1 MSVLDNIFGGGPS
14 PSSSL
19 APKTSKRPKRRPTYA
34 ETQASESAA
43 DQGDGQDNNPN
54 NIASDFQPAI
64 STGFGNAQVS
74 YGGGPLVAPKAYQP
88 AAGNTPQFILDMT
101 QAERDAIERLEGEPD
116 TSNSPTTP
124 YANSVAALREQD
136 QRIGLIDLMSPIN
149 TLGQMAY
156 DTSNVDLPYTNP
168 YTEQTIYQRPDG
180 TYYGKNFL
188 GLPYNVNEAGE
199 DMTDYQQ
206 SKDLLAFMDR
216 NSSKDSSPA
225 PVATAPVGA
234 TDPESTIFNPNNA
247 FLRNRMRVQQEQS
260 GGIMPL
266 PNTGEEPPLTGG
278 PAIFPEIPRLPSV
291 GPPMPPRLPPIGP
304 PMPPQLRGIM
314 GLSDRSNVSPAMRY
328 AAENYYRLGGRQ
340 MMNDEFE
347 RGRSMVQGQSV

>member
-19 APKTSKRPKRRPTYA
+19 APKTSKRPPRMPTYA
-34 ETQASESAA
+34 ETQANESAA
-43 DQGDGQDNNPN
+43 DQGGGQDNNPN

-74 YGGGPLVAPKAYQP
+74 YGGGPLVAPKAYKP
-88 AAGNTPQFILDMT
+88 AAGSTPTFMLNMT
-101 QAERDAIERLEGEPD
+101 QAEKDAIERLEEEPD
-116 TSNSPTTP
+116 FSNSPTTP

-199 DMTDYQQ
+199 DITDYQQ

-225 PVATAPVGA
+225 PAPVATAPVGA
-234 TDPESTIFNPNNA
+234 SDPESTTFNPNNA
-247 FLRNRMRVQQEQS
+247 FLRNRMRMQQEQG

-266 PNTGEEPPLTGG
+266 PTVDPPMQ
-278 PAIFPEIPRLPSV
+278 PRLPSV
-291 GPPMPPRLPPIGP
+291 GP

-314 GLSDRSNVSPAMRY
+314 GLSDRSNISPAMRY

-340 MMNDEFE
+340 MMNDEYE
-347 RGRSMVQGQSV
+347 RGRAMIQGQSV

>member
-1 MSVLDNIFGGGPS
+1 MYQVVILCLAVAGGG
-14 PSSSL
+14 SSL
-19 APKTSKRPKRRPTYA
+19 APKTSKRPPRRPTYA
-34 ETQASESAA
+34 ETQANESAA
-43 DQGDGQDNNPN
+43 DQGGGQDNNPN
-54 NIASDFQPAI
+54 NIASDFQPNIA
-64 STGFGNAQVS
+64 SGNT
-74 YGGGPLVAPKAYQP
+74 YKP
-88 AAGNTPQFILDMT
+88 AAGSTPTFMLNMT
-101 QAERDAIERLEGEPD
+101 PAERAAIERLEGEPD
-116 TSNSPTTP
+116 FSNSPTTP

-199 DMTDYQQ
+199 DITDYQQ

-225 PVATAPVGA
+225 PAPVATAPAGA
-234 TDPESTIFNPNNA
+234 SDPESTTLTQTMRSCVTVCVCSKSRAVA
-247 FLRNRMRVQQEQS
+247 FFPRGTNTQLTHLCRHDF
-260 GGIMPL
+260 L
-266 PNTGEEPPLTGG
+266 P
-278 PAIFPEIPRLPSV
+278 V
-291 GPPMPPRLPPIGP
+291 GP

-314 GLSDRSNVSPAMRY
+314 GLSDRSNISPAMRY

-340 MMNDEFE
+340 MMNDEYE
-347 RGRSMVQGQSV
+347 RGRAMVQGQSV

>member
-1 MSVLDNIFGGGPS
+1 MGITYEESQALEG
-14 PSSSL
+14 SSGNAARAKVARKL
-19 APKTSKRPKRRPTYA
+19 NR
-34 ETQASESAA
+34 QATGS
-43 DQGDGQDNNPN
+43 GGQDNNPT

-64 STGFGNAQVS
+64 STDFGNAQVS
-74 YGGGPLVAPKAYQP
+74 YGGGPFAAPTAKFTNYQP

-101 QAERDAIERLEGEPD
+101 QAERDAIEKLEGEPD
-116 TSNSPTTP
+116 FSQTP
-124 YANSVAALREQD
+124 YASSVALLREQD
-136 QRIGLIDLMSPIN
+136 QKIGLLEPFISPIS
-149 TLGQMAY
+149 TLSQVAY

-199 DMTDYQQ
+199 DITDYQQ

-225 PVATAPVGA
+225 PAPVATAPAGA
-234 TDPESTIFNPNNA
+234 SDPESTTFNPNNA
-247 FLRNRMRVQQEQS
+247 FLRNRMRMQQEQG
-260 GGIMPL
+260 GGIMPM
-266 PNTGEEPPLTGG
+266 PFPKGKPPVTGG
-278 PAIFPEIPRLPSV
+278 PAILPPV
-291 GPPMPPRLPPIGP
+291 GPPMPPRLPPVGP
-304 PMPPQLRGIM
+304 PMPPQLQGIM
-314 GLSDRSNVSPAMRY
+314 QLQDRSNISPAMRY